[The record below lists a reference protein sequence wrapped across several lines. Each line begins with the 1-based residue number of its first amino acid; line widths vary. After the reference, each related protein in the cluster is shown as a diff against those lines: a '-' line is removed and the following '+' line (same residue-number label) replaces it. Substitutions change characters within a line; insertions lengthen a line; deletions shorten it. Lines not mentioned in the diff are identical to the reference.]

1 MASDSNADL
10 RLDAALRAFHRRQSA
25 AVAKEDCPSAENL
38 LDYLDGRLAENQVA
52 SIHDH
57 LPHCAACRDVVLS
70 FREEA
75 VAESPRLSDAAELNR
90 PAWRTHWW
98 VPAAACASGLL
109 VLAIIALNLYPSR
122 RSMLSYVDGE
132 DLGFA
137 ARSGADKLNPMAAA
151 FQRGITALVDSQTW
165 IFRRT
170 DERKLDEA
178 IRSLEEAKTLA
189 VKRGN
194 QTYQGDCAYYL
205 GKAYLKRND
214 VARARREFEEVSK
227 LDDPSQA
234 LLMRKRLA
242 EKALRQWPSIE

>member
-25 AVAKEDCPSAENL
+25 AVANEDCPSAANL
-38 LDYLDGRLAENQVA
+38 LDYLDGRLAEDQVA

-70 FREEA
+70 FRDEP
-75 VAESPRLSDAAELNR
+75 VAEGPRLSGAAELDR
-90 PAWRTHWW
+90 PAWRTRWW
-98 VPAAACASGLL
+98 MPAVACASGLL
-109 VLAIIALNLYPSR
+109 VFAIIALNLYPSR
-122 RSMLSYVDGE
+122 RSMLSYVDAE

-151 FQRGITALVDSQTW
+151 YQRGIAALVDSQTW

-170 DERKLDEA
+170 DERRLDEA
-178 IRSLEEAKTLA
+178 IRSLEEAKALA

-214 VARARREFEEVSK
+214 VARARWEFEEVSK

>member
-1 MASDSNADL
+1 MASERNVDL
-10 RLDAALRAFHRRQSA
+10 ELDAALRAYHRRQSA
-25 AVAKEDCPSAENL
+25 AVANEDCPSAANL
-38 LDYLDGRLAENQVA
+38 LDYLEGRLAENQLA

-57 LPHCAACRDVVLS
+57 LPYCAACRDVVVS
-70 FREEA
+70 FRDEA
-75 VAESPRLSDAAELNR
+75 VAENPRLSGAAELDR
-90 PAWRTHWW
+90 PTWRTRWW
-98 VPAAACASGLL
+98 VPAAAFASGLL
-109 VLAIIALNLYPSR
+109 VLAIVALNLYPSK

-137 ARSGADKLNPMAAA
+137 ARSGADKLDPMAAA
-151 FQRGITALVDSQTW
+151 YQRGIAALVDSQTW

-170 DERKLDEA
+170 DERRLDEA
-178 IRSLEEAKTLA
+178 IRSLEEARALA

-242 EKALRQWPSIE
+242 EKALKQWPSIE